1 MRVLFI
7 GDLNAHT
14 RTAQR
19 LRVFKDL
26 GHEVRSLSFSPDNYL
41 PGISG
46 QPSILN
52 RGMYKLGY
60 PLDDTG
66 VNHAILQEV
75 SSNTFNFVWIEKG
88 LMIRPSVIRKIKKLH
103 PGVKIASYTEDD
115 MFARHN
121 QSAYYRASLSLFD
134 VVFTTK
140 SYNCDLGELPSLGAK
155 KVVFVDKSFD
165 RYTHRPV
172 PVSDG
177 DREAYG
183 ADVGFIGTF
192 EEDRAEK
199 MFFLAK
205 SGIEVR
211 VWGNGWKRW
220 VGKHSILRIE
230 NQPIYG
236 AEYVKSLCSTK
247 INLCFLRKS
256 NRDLQTDRTMEI
268 PACEAFMLAERTE
281 EHERLFKD
289 GKEAAY
295 FNTSEPDE
303 LLEKVRYY
311 LDHEQERQQIARCGR
326 ERCLNSGYSH
336 HDRIQWMMSH
346 IWIHG
351 FP

>member
-1 MRVLFI
+1 
-7 GDLNAHT
+7 
-14 RTAQR
+14 
-19 LRVFKDL
+19 
-26 GHEVRSLSFSPDNYL
+26 
-41 PGISG
+41 
-46 QPSILN
+46 
-52 RGMYKLGY
+52 MYKLGY